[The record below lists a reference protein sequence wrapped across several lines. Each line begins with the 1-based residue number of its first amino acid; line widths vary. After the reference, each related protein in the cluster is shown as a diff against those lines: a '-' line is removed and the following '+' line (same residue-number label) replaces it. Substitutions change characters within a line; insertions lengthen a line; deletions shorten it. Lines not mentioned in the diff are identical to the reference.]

1 MTSMA
6 TRPMTAAVPADTIEA
21 EDFSGRSDGSA
32 MVDNE
37 HVPSAH
43 RQIRKLSY
51 HLHDWKM

>member
-1 MTSMA
+1 
-6 TRPMTAAVPADTIEA
+6 MTAAVPADTIEA

-51 HLHDWKM
+51 HLHDWNM